1 MLSLSNI
8 KSLTTE
14 KNKLYTPIDAF
25 GEPELW
31 YDMHTHQMTSNFAD
45 GDAVD
50 AVLNIGAAGGT
61 YNLKQTTSSDKPI
74 YDVSNALVRYES
86 VSFDGTDQHFSTSAG
101 VYERAGDLTFACAFA
116 IGVPDQEALLG
127 GSTGGLNRIVIAGA
141 NSILVRFNGS
151 GSSNAG
157 IQVFTNNTNNGTISY
172 SFTNILEVLVM
183 RRDTDNNLYFY
194 NKDGD
199 PIAYYAADANTDE
212 ALQFNK
218 LGQLANDTF
227 YVDGNICEWA
237 IWKGDIGALN
247 SKRVAMQLHKKW
259 KV

>member
-1 MLSLSNI
+1 MLTLSNI

-14 KNKLYTPIDAF
+14 KTALYTPIDAF
-25 GEPELW
+25 GEPALW

-45 GDAVD
+45 GDAVGE
-50 AVLNIGAAGGT
+50 VLNIGGEGT
-61 YNLKQTTSSDKPI
+61 TFNLKQTVGSDKPI

-86 VSFDGTDQHFSTSAG
+86 VSFDGTDQHFSTSSAF
-101 VYERAGDLTFACAFA
+101 ERAGEVTFACAFA
-116 IGVPDQEALLG
+116 IGSPDQEALLG
-127 GSTGGLNRIVIAGA
+127 GTTGGLNRIVIAGP
-141 NSILVRFNGS
+141 NSILVRFNGT

-157 IQVFTNNTNNGTISY
+157 IQVFTNNTNNSTISY
-172 SFTNILEVLVM
+172 TFTDILEVLVM
-183 RRDTDNNLYFY
+183 RRDGDNNLYFY

-199 PIAYYAADANTDE
+199 FIAYYAADANTDE
-212 ALQFNK
+212 PLQFNK

-237 IWKGDIGALN
+237 LWKGDLGLTNAKN
-247 SKRVAMQLHKKW
+247 VAKALHKKW